1 MKKHLIF
8 LSIFILAAVAGY
20 SQRGG
25 GGSRAHQ
32 GQTGQRQGQQGS
44 WGQQGQQQRGTRGN
58 AGDSERQR
66 ARINSQQKKQL
77 GECSNAADGVR
88 KQAQKMSRTSGNQFN
103 ATESRQQ
110 FNQMQEQVRTME
122 QQHKRLM
129 EVSETGKEYGP
140 SSHTIEQPDAANE
153 FGTCPR
159 QSGSAEGARTGAP
172 DGTDDERAETGIQHA
187 FRPGGLDPAL
197 TAFPILRFKKRPSMV
212 SKTIEGRSCR
222 NTIHWFHWKVEKCGL
237 TSNCEPFGSFSVLPP
252 LGFLTFDIRP
262 QTFHTTRETGNLN
275 FH

>member
-129 EVSETGKEYGP
+129 EGLDGA
-140 SSHTIEQPDAANE
+140 Q
-153 FGTCPR
+153 
-159 QSGSAEGARTGAP
+159 QSGYQKQVKNMDRLHTQLNNQMQQMNSELAPANPDPLKVREQARLM
-172 DGTDDERAETGIQHA
+172 ERTMNELKQ
-187 FRPGGLDPAL
+187 
-197 TAFPILRFKKRPSMV
+197 
-212 SKTIEGRSCR
+212 EY
-222 NTIHWFHWKVEKCGL
+222 NTL
-237 TSNCEPFGSFSVLPP
+237 S
-252 LGFLTFDIRP
+252 D
-262 QTFHTTRETGNLN
+262 QAD
-275 FH
+275 